1 MNDDFRYVAR
11 WRVAFSDLDMLGH
24 VNNVTY
30 VRWAETIRVDYVADV
45 LGDTIDGRR
54 GCILA
59 NQSWNYLAPIAP
71 RSEIAVATRV
81 SRIGTKSFEQLYEIR
96 DETAGTVAARG
107 SSTLVAFDY
116 VDNLSI
122 PVPDEW
128 RERIRAFER
137 VAPVEQGRA
146 G

>member
-1 MNDDFRYVAR
+1 MNDDFRYVTR
-11 WRVAFSDLDMLGH
+11 SRVAFSDLDMLGH

-45 LGDTIDGRR
+45 LGDTIDGRS

-81 SRIGTKSFEQLYEIR
+81 SRIGTKSFEQLYEIW
-96 DETAGTVAARG
+96 DETAGTLAARG

-116 VDNLSI
+116 VANVSI
-122 PVPDEW
+122 PVPQEW

-137 VAPVEQGRA
+137 VAPAEDRPR
-146 G
+146 

>member
-1 MNDDFRYVAR
+1 MNDDFRYVTR
-11 WRVAFSDLDMLGH
+11 SRVAFSDLDLLGH

-45 LGDTIDGRR
+45 VGDTIDGRR

-59 NQSWNYLAPIAP
+59 SQSWNYLAPIAP

-81 SRIGTKSFEQLYEIR
+81 SRIGTKSFEQLYEIW
-96 DETAGTVAARG
+96 DETAGALAARG

-116 VDNLSI
+116 VANASI
-122 PVPDEW
+122 PVPEEW
-128 RERIRAFER
+128 RERIRAYER
-137 VAPVEQGRA
+137 VAPVEERPG
-146 G
+146 